1 MEDLGAYR
9 RAVRKCMI
17 LEPNGAAL
25 VADASDVLVAL
36 TTTRALSDPAFAH
49 TVLTV
54 YVKRKLAKRTPQ
66 QVGAK
71 LQRIESKVPQFAADF
86 HAVRDTYA
94 LGPSDVL
101 PSLVAAPCRAGGELH
116 APPAYAPRGSDSLP
130 VYAEP

>member
-36 TTTRALSDPAFAH
+36 TTTRALSDPEFAH
-49 TVLTV
+49 TVLRH
-54 YVKRKLAKRTPQ
+54 YIERKLHRKRTRE

-86 HAVRDTYA
+86 HAIRDTYA

-101 PSLVAAPCRAGGELH
+101 PSLVAAPCRAGGEMH
-116 APPAYAPRGSDSLP
+116 APPAYSSDRLP
-130 VYAEP
+130 VYTAAA